1 MSIYVGTCIHGPLEE
16 VWRRTQD
23 PDEHKKWDL
32 RFTQIEYLPRPDS
45 SQPQR
50 FRYST
55 RIGFGIAIS
64 GEGETVGTQADR
76 DGPRTSALRFWS
88 DDPKS
93 LIQDGSGYWQYVPT
107 SDGVCFLTAYDYRV
121 RFGFI
126 GRVVDRVFFRPLM
139 TWATAW
145 SFDRLRL
152 WIERRIE
159 PSESLRLTLI
169 HATARLAIACAW
181 LYQGLAPKL
190 FHQSADELAMLS
202 DVGFTGG
209 AALLCLWFLG
219 WGEVVFGLSLLVAPR
234 ATWHFVA
241 TIVLMAAATLSV
253 ALASPRF
260 LVSAFNPVSVNL
272 LVTALAAVGLTAG
285 RNLPSARHCRLSR
298 RKEKEQP

>member
-1 MSIYVGTCIHGPLEE
+1 MSIYIETCIHGPLDE

-23 PDEHKKWDL
+23 PGQHEKWDL

-64 GEGETVGTQADR
+64 GEGETAGSQAGR
-76 DGPRTSALRFWS
+76 SGPRTSALRFWS
-88 DDPKS
+88 NDPKS
-93 LIQDGSGYWQYVPT
+93 LIRDGSGYWHYVPT
-107 SDGVCFLTAYDYRV
+107 PDGVRFLTAYDYRV
-121 RFGFI
+121 RFGLI
-126 GRVVDRVFFRPLM
+126 GRAVDAVLFRPLM

-159 PSESLRLTLI
+159 PSESLRMGLI

-190 FHQSADELAMLS
+190 IHQHADELAMLA
-202 DVGFTGG
+202 DAGFTGG
-209 AALLCLWFLG
+209 SAPLALWLVGC
-219 WGEVVFGLSLLVAPR
+219 GEVALGLSLLLVRR
-234 ATWHFVA
+234 ATWQFVA
-241 TIVLMAAATLSV
+241 TIVLMAAATLTV
-253 ALASPRF
+253 AIASPRF
-260 LVSAFNPVSVNL
+260 LVSAFNPVSLNL
-272 LVTALAAVGLTAG
+272 LMAALAVVGLVTG
-285 RNLPSARHCRLSR
+285 RHLPSAGRCRFSR
-298 RKEKEQP
+298 RKEQP